1 MLLLIPH
8 FNFALQVSLISEA
21 KTDTDIWH
29 TTGLEPK
36 RCIQSN
42 ASAATREVWLWR
54 KGWLSCLTFLRTFS
68 FDRFNLL
75 NANSVKKK
83 KRQQRGSE
91 TLSNNCFRRE
101 RAMSRSRLAQRAA
114 PAVFS
119 SQQSPTQTLSPTP
132 SPTSPLPTHVYY
144 TPVMD
149 EPLALIKK
157 PRKETESA
165 EEKNKGTSSS
175 QIQVIQQ
182 SLSRTQGI

>member
-36 RCIQSN
+36 QCIQSN

-83 KRQQRGSE
+83 KKDSNEGLKLFQIIVSDESERWAEAGWPREQPQQCS
-91 TLSNNCFRRE
+91 
-101 RAMSRSRLAQRAA
+101 AASRVQHKPWVQHPAPPALCPPMCTTHQSWMNPLPSSRNPEKKLKAQRKRIKA
-114 PAVFS
+114 
-119 SQQSPTQTLSPTP
+119 
-132 SPTSPLPTHVYY
+132 PLPV
-144 TPVMD
+144 
-149 EPLALIKK
+149 K
-157 PRKETESA
+157 
-165 EEKNKGTSSS
+165 
-175 QIQVIQQ
+175 
-182 SLSRTQGI
+182 SR